1 MRHHVAWNGIS
12 ALLSFTYR
20 MKPPFC
26 SEFVG
31 RPRET
36 SEKRIP
42 INDLSPIRP
51 VVAVTDV
58 TKVYPRRQLEF
69 DSVVQSVRIGSRPIQ
84 STERQIT

>member
-1 MRHHVAWNGIS
+1 MCHHFAWNCIS

-20 MKPPFC
+20 TKPPLH
-26 SEFVG
+26 SGLVG
-31 RPRET
+31 RPQHWK
-36 SEKRIP
+36 SQFL

-69 DSVVQSVRIGSRPIQ
+69 DSVVQSVRTGSRPIQ